1 MLALRPSSRGARLH
15 TFEHEDRVYTSTPT
29 KIGGHCLD
37 HIRSGLALNWR
48 SERSQIEKVC
58 ADSSNANNNDA
69 ERPPISSTFGSRGR
83 FGGLCGVVLQLSPPT
98 PHLDQEFS
106 LPIGRQETSFMTR
119 FSTPLDLPPNIP
131 FQVGLASPSDIS
143 AEGTVT
149 STSSSRSG
157 SWAWKARLQQAPA
170 YSKLHRYSFVR
181 ELGRG
186 AHGTIL
192 LVRKKVAPTASRA
205 RSGYGNRDTSTTV
218 IAAGSASAARDGAGT
233 TGGLRVL
240 KESQHLKEA
249 VNEARLLL
257 LAGSGGDGAGGRGT
271 SGFRA
276 AVKKAAADDDNVS
289 VGPKRAV
296 VGAAKG
302 VGEGKWRAA
311 GGGRAHQSGDV
322 VQLYDFFVETL
333 GHRSL
338 AFLELEYCEGG
349 DLHGLILGGGRGG
362 GNSTRKTTATVPEG
376 VVAGIA
382 RGSTRGESL
391 GLPAAQIGRVALG
404 LCEGLAQ
411 LHERGVLH
419 RDLKPANILLTKRGA
434 IRIADLGVSTH
445 VDSSRPLTENAAG
458 TIPFM
463 APEVRKFLLGSKVAY
478 SGKADVWAVGALVYA
493 MAIGDPSP
501 AELATSPRSQLV
513 SVVRHQTGS
522 EELSLVAHRA
532 LDPDPYSRPSV
543 HQVSSML
550 RNCCL
555 HEGWILTSPEPDRLR
570 SPTSRPPLAGLSRL

>member
-131 FQVGLASPSDIS
+131 FQVGNTSSATASFAAASAAAAGAAWQQQQEFGPQWPAEGVVAVASRSESDRPFWDDRREHFRQVASAATGHTGALMAVMLSKLANSTDGPSADDSFDAVNCVGKSSSANPAPIIFTDDVGATATAKLAAAELPVIPFSSSLAGTAAAPATTAPTRTELHRSVDAIAEGLASPSDIS

-322 VQLYDFFVETL
+322 VQVMRNGISGINFIHPTCYK
-333 GHRSL
+333 
-338 AFLELEYCEGG
+338 A
-349 DLHGLILGGGRGG
+349 GRPG
-362 GNSTRKTTATVPEG
+362 
-376 VVAGIA
+376 
-382 RGSTRGESL
+382 
-391 GLPAAQIGRVALG
+391 
-404 LCEGLAQ
+404 
-411 LHERGVLH
+411 
-419 RDLKPANILLTKRGA
+419 
-434 IRIADLGVSTH
+434 GVS
-445 VDSSRPLTENAAG
+445 G
-458 TIPFM
+458 
-463 APEVRKFLLGSKVAY
+463 Y
-478 SGKADVWAVGALVYA
+478 
-493 MAIGDPSP
+493 
-501 AELATSPRSQLV
+501 PRAWYRSV
-513 SVVRHQTGS
+513 S
-522 EELSLVAHRA
+522 
-532 LDPDPYSRPSV
+532 
-543 HQVSSML
+543 
-550 RNCCL
+550 
-555 HEGWILTSPEPDRLR
+555 
-570 SPTSRPPLAGLSRL
+570 